1 MASSRRARRC
11 SIFSLE
17 PLSPRSPA
25 SAFGITFV
33 LTVVTAVDL
42 GPRVT
47 IVLVDFDPDDD
58 IVVEVCA
65 RPGDE
70 TNPRAKIDAII
81 VFTFYSFRI
90 FSNAFVTDS
99 PEKRSLIVDN
109 FPLWLGLH
117 ARE

>member
-11 SIFSLE
+11 SIFSFA

-47 IVLVDFDPDDD
+47 IVFVDFDPDDD
-58 IVVEVCA
+58 IMLDVCA
-65 RPGDE
+65 RAGDE

-90 FSNAFVTDS
+90 SVTHS
-99 PEKRSLIVDN
+99 
-109 FPLWLGLH
+109 
-117 ARE
+117 